1 MTREELIDFIKSSKG
16 HWTFTTES
24 GKEISKE
31 QVIKALE
38 QEPICEDC
46 ISRERMLKYFEG
58 WKNQIK
64 YYHPY
69 AKNFDIPYEEAIQWV
84 KDMPSVNPQKPKSE
98 WQHDHEILNAY
109 SDGASEVIDKIKRD
123 VFNACSDNYHMPVYK
138 LGCDEIFEIIN
149 KYTAEGS
156 EAE

>member
-1 MTREELIDFIKSSKG
+1 MTREGLIDFVKFSKG
-16 HWTFTTES
+16 HWTFTTKS
-24 GKEISKE
+24 GKEISEE

-38 QEPICEDC
+38 QGSVCDDC

-84 KDMPSVNPQKPKSE
+84 KDMPSVNPQKPICPSAGIDCEDCPAYEKKSE
-98 WQHDHEILNAY
+98 KE
-109 SDGASEVIDKIKRD
+109 DK
-123 VFNACSDNYHMPVYK
+123 A
-138 LGCDEIFEIIN
+138 
-149 KYTAEGS
+149 
-156 EAE
+156 